1 VIRASV
7 QIGRVVPTDLLD
19 RTAANNA
26 VARSQT
32 PRRAEPIVVRYRFR
46 GRQSSDPEFQAL
58 TMNRRRHPVDKMAGR

>member
-32 PRRAEPIVVRYRFR
+32 PRHAEPIVVRYRFR
-46 GRQSSDPEFQAL
+46 GRQSPDHEFQAE
-58 TMNRRRHPVDKMAGR
+58 P